1 MQEHNHARQE
11 IAAQLRQVRKEQG
24 MTQERLAEKVGTRK
38 SNISRLESGRYNPS
52 LDFLEKV
59 AGGLGREIEVKSREE
74 EDAKSMTMKLGNY
87 KDNDVE
93 LCRTTNSRVSTHSAE
108 ALLEQHIPF
117 TKNSKKIPFFKRE
130 TYQGADTLWVIT
142 INPRRYGQ
150 ARRVID
156 GMDRAYREHLVLSNY

>member
-59 AGGLGREIEVKSREE
+59 AGGLGREIEE

-93 LCRTTNSRVSTHSAE
+93 LCRTTNSRVSTHTAE

-130 TYQGADTLWVIT
+130 IYQGADTLWVIT